1 MIELSPN
8 FSQFHRSGRWTQTD
22 SGSLIASW
30 ASASISF
37 ILTSSSLS
45 IRLGPQT
52 TQKYTSGGSSTALVC
67 SISNLVGS
75 HDHHDQY
82 HLSTPSITQV
92 LTFSDV
98 EPGLLSLFDRL
109 GDGEHKLVEIT
120 LVDWSYVLELA
131 SVVVDNVGTFPFCSL
146 SLLPESL
153 YADAERQFLTSW
165 RPFRRHL
172 ICLLTLACSS

>member
-1 MIELSPN
+1 MIELSPDI
-8 FSQFHRSGRWTQTD
+8 SQFHRSGRWTQTD

-52 TQKYTSGGSSTALVC
+52 TQKYILGGSSTTLVC
-67 SISNLVGS
+67 SISNPAGS
-75 HDHHDQY
+75 RDNDDQN
-82 HLSTPSITQV
+82 HISIPNSAQI

-109 GDGEHKLVEIT
+109 GEGEQKRVEIA
-120 LVDWSYVLELA
+120 LVDWSYALELV
-131 SVVVDNVGTFPFCSL
+131 SVVVDNVGTFSFLFLCDPDRCMPML
-146 SLLPESL
+146 SN
-153 YADAERQFLTSW
+153 DF
-165 RPFRRHL
+165 H
-172 ICLLTLACSS
+172 

>member
-8 FSQFHRSGRWTQTD
+8 LSQFHCSGRWTQTD

-37 ILTSSSLS
+37 ILASSSLS

-52 TQKYTSGGSSTALVC
+52 TQKYTFGGSSTTLVC
-67 SISNLVGS
+67 SISNPVGN

-82 HLSTPSITQV
+82 HPSISNSTQV
-92 LTFSDV
+92 LTFSGV
-98 EPGLLSLFDRL
+98 EPGLLFLFDRP
-109 GDGEHKLVEIT
+109 GDGQHKLVEIT

-131 SVVVDNVGTFPFCSL
+131 SVVVDSVGAFPFPPLFVIRIIVC
-146 SLLPESL
+146 
-153 YADAERQFLTSW
+153 R
-165 RPFRRHL
+165 
-172 ICLLTLACSS
+172 C

>member
-8 FSQFHRSGRWTQTD
+8 ISQFHRSGRWTQTD

-52 TQKYTSGGSSTALVC
+52 TQKYILGGSSTTLVC
-67 SISNLVGS
+67 SISNPAGS
-75 HDHHDQY
+75 HDNDDQN
-82 HLSTPSITQV
+82 HISIPNSAQI

-109 GDGEHKLVEIT
+109 GEGEQKRVEIA
-120 LVDWSYVLELA
+120 LVDWSYALELV
-131 SVVVDNVGTFPFCSL
+131 SVVVDNVGTFSFLFLCDPDRCMPML
-146 SLLPESL
+146 SN
-153 YADAERQFLTSW
+153 DF
-165 RPFRRHL
+165 H
-172 ICLLTLACSS
+172 